1 MARVE
6 KHLGIKDWA
15 LEDRPREKLLSK
27 GIASLS
33 NAELIAIIIGSGTR
47 NETAVELSR
56 KLLDVV
62 SYNLLELGKLSIVDL
77 KKIKGIG
84 EAKAIGIIAAMEL
97 GRRRSLSTVEIKK
110 KIESSKDVYDY
121 FHPLIAD
128 LPHEEFWILLLNRA
142 NIIIDRYK
150 GSQGGVSGTVM
161 DIKTILKFSI
171 EKLASSIIVCHN
183 HPSGNKIPSDSDKS
197 ITSKLSK
204 AANILDIKLLD
215 HLIITSNGYYS
226 FADEGLM

>member
-1 MARVE
+1 MARVG

-33 NAELIAIIIGSGTR
+33 NAELIAILIGSGTKD
-47 NETAVELSR
+47 ETAVELSR
-56 KLLDVV
+56 KVLDGI
-62 SYNLLELGKLSIVDL
+62 SNNLVELGKLSITDL
-77 KKIKGIG
+77 QKIKGIG
-84 EAKAIGIIAAMEL
+84 EAKAISIIAAMEL
-97 GRRRSLSTVEIKK
+97 GRRRSLSAVEIKK
-110 KIESSKDVYDY
+110 KIEASQDVFDY

-128 LPHEEFWILLLNRA
+128 LHHEEFWILLLNRA

-161 DIKTILKFSI
+161 DVKTILKFAI
-171 EKLASSIIVCHN
+171 EKLASAIIVCHN
-183 HPSGNKIPSDSDKS
+183 HPSGNKFPSDSDKS
-197 ITSKLSK
+197 ITRKLSD

-215 HLIITSNGYYS
+215 HLIVTSNGYYS